1 MTPEALQKRRSDGLC
16 FRCPE
21 RYYPGHKCNPPQF
34 LLIAD
39 NEPFDHDEVNTN
51 STENFPTPATLQPTN
66 PNQFFALSSAAFF
79 GLSSAQALR
88 VTGFI
93 NNKPVQVLIDSG
105 STHNII
111 QPRIV
116 SFLNLPKQDIPEFA
130 VMVGNGESLK
140 CQAVC
145 PSISLAIQDASF
157 NIPVFVLPVAGAD
170 IILGLAWLQ
179 TLGPV
184 LADFA
189 IPQLTF
195 NVGPKAITLR
205 GEPLSTQV
213 SPASLHTLISKHS
226 VASFHALYFSVS
238 DQQSLNSPEIPTHDA
253 PAFQQ
258 LLHAYA
264 HTPTPSSITQP
275 PHPHFPIFQ
284 PYKRPPLPLPTL
296 PEADYVPIDC

>member
-1 MTPEALQKRRSDGLC
+1 MFDGSNPLDWIFQAENYFTYYNIPENRRLSLSVFYVTGAALSWYKYLHNNALLGRWRDFSRALELRFGHSDYENHQAAL
-16 FRCPE
+16 FKLKQTTTVMSYQSE

-39 NEPFDHDEVNTN
+39 NEPFDHDEVDPN

-170 IILGLAWLQ
+170 VILGIAWLQ

-205 GEPLSTQV
+205 GEPLST
-213 SPASLHTLISKHS
+213 
-226 VASFHALYFSVS
+226 
-238 DQQSLNSPEIPTHDA
+238 
-253 PAFQQ
+253 
-258 LLHAYA
+258 
-264 HTPTPSSITQP
+264 
-275 PHPHFPIFQ
+275 
-284 PYKRPPLPLPTL
+284 
-296 PEADYVPIDC
+296 